1 MDKKTLI
8 RLAQPAATFLL
19 ALSIFS
25 IPLTSKQ
32 ISMDLV
38 LVIILYTL
46 NVLECGGL
54 EMQIKESKRLKIF
67 SH

>member
-25 IPLTSKQ
+25 IPLTSKANFNGLGT
-32 ISMDLV
+32 SDNP
-38 LVIILYTL
+38 LYVKCL
-46 NVLECGGL
+46 GMWGGW
-54 EMQIKESKRLKIF
+54 KCK
-67 SH
+67 